1 MMRLMVAQDYG
12 GVTYVSG
19 GLFVSNGKWK
29 HPKYN
34 LDDYELII
42 CLQGKFTMNINDTI
56 VEIQK
61 GEGLFILPKEQ
72 HYGLG
77 ESENVS
83 FLWLH
88 FLTSL
93 QEIKQERDA
102 HWIIENIL
110 QGNSFDGFLLEEHFL
125 CADIE
130 ELTLLARQ
138 LLHYHEGGALT
149 QKICNLM
156 MELILQ
162 KLSITNI
169 QKRLRVENQ
178 KGQSGVIEK
187 ICDYIRANLY
197 KNLTVQMVAEFFGYN
212 CEYFIRMFKQHTG
225 MTPKQYIS
233 EMQMD
238 RAKFLLTTTNDKIKE
253 IAHQIGIDDE
263 KVFLKRFKKQEGI
276 SPTQFRKTFTK
287 IHYNSR

>member
-1 MMRLMVAQDYG
+1 MRWMVAQDYG

-29 HPKYN
+29 HPEYK
-34 LDDYELII
+34 LDDYELMI
-42 CLQGKFTMNINDTI
+42 CLRGKFTMNINDKI
-56 VEIQK
+56 VEVRK
-61 GEGLFILPKEQ
+61 GEGLFILPQEH
-72 HYGLG
+72 HYGL
-77 ESENVS
+77 EECENVS
-83 FLWLH
+83 FIWLH

-93 QEIKQERDA
+93 QIVKQEKDI
-102 HWIIENIL
+102 HWIIENIS
-110 QGNSFDGFLLEEHFL
+110 QGNAFDGFFLEEHFPCTEL
-125 CADIE
+125 E

-138 LLHYHEGGALT
+138 LLHYYEVGALT

-162 KLSITNI
+162 KLSISNI
-169 QKRLRVENQ
+169 QKRLHKENQ
-178 KGQSGVIEK
+178 KGQYGVIEK

-197 KNLTVQMVAEFFGYN
+197 KNLTVQMVADFFGYN
-212 CEYFIRMFKQHTG
+212 AEYFIRLFKQHTG

-233 EMQMD
+233 EMQID

>member
-1 MMRLMVAQDYG
+1 MRFMVAQDYG

-29 HPKYN
+29 HPQYK

-42 CLQGKFTMNINDTI
+42 CLQGSFMMNINDDI
-56 VEIQK
+56 VEIKQ
-61 GEGLFILPKEQ
+61 GQGLFLMPGEL
-72 HYGLG
+72 HYGVG
-77 ESENVS
+77 ESEHVS

-93 QEIKQERDA
+93 QCVDNEKDV
-102 HWIIENIL
+102 HWVLENIIL
-110 QGNSFDGFLLEEHFL
+110 QKAFEGFLLEERFH
-125 CADIE
+125 CTEIE
-130 ELTLLARQ
+130 EITLLARQ
-138 LLHYHEGGALT
+138 LLHYHESGALT
-149 QKICNLM
+149 QKVCNLM

-162 KLSITNI
+162 KLSIDNV
-169 QKRLRVENQ
+169 QKRLNQ
-178 KGQSGVIEK
+178 DTSKSRSFAIEK

-197 KNLTVQMVAEFFGYN
+197 KSLSVQTVADFFGYN
-212 CEYFIRMFKQHTG
+212 SEYFIRMFKQCVG
-225 MTPKQYIS
+225 VTPKQYIS
-233 EMQMD
+233 EMQID

-263 KVFLKRFKKQEGI
+263 KVFLKKFKKQEGI